1 MADVLISTGD
11 LKQDYESVDV
21 VFAVQVVR
29 SHFFRSG
36 GRETLKF
43 LPELNEKLKQAAKD
57 KGCDAVIWID
67 YDFAREQNVQILT
80 AYGTGIRLK
89 RGGADRG

>member
-1 MADVLISTGD
+1 MILSTGD
-11 LKQDYESVDV
+11 IKQDYEVVDV
-21 VFAVQVVR
+21 VFGVQVIR

-43 LPELNEKLKQAAKD
+43 LPEANNKLADAAEA

-67 YDFAREQNVQILT
+67 YDFAREKDVQIIT
-80 AYGTGIRLK
+80 AYGTAVK
-89 RGGADRG
+89 FK

>member
-1 MADVLISTGD
+1 MILSTGD
-11 LKQDYESVDV
+11 IKQDYEVVDV
-21 VFAVQVVR
+21 VFGVQVIR

-43 LPELNEKLKQAAKD
+43 LPEANNKLADAAKA

-67 YDFAREQNVQILT
+67 YDFAREKDVQIIT
-80 AYGTGIRLK
+80 AYGTAVK
-89 RGGADRG
+89 FK